1 MADSVFQEIGG
12 AGNAGRGLGHP
23 GGELPGR
30 GDAVGRQNRPQ
41 VGNQRLSR
49 GAREAAAPADFQ
61 SPNLGR
67 PDRLIGRDPQN
78 QGGHTRSQAGGRRP
92 RATVVDDGAT
102 GGGVYL
108 WTSRQTAHDFSE
120 ATIRPMIKERF
131 HVEPSITY
139 FETPVIVDNVSSQI
153 LS

>member
-1 MADSVFQEIGG
+1 MLGKNKKTMTTAIIQYPLP
-12 AGNAGRGLGHP
+12 AGVP
-23 GGELPGR
+23 I
-30 GDAVGRQNRPQ
+30 DAVKSGFLEIAPSFQAPPGLLRKYFL
-41 VGNQRLSR
+41 LS
-49 GAREAAAPADFQ
+49 
-61 SPNLGR
+61 
-67 PDRLIGRDPQN
+67 
-78 QGGHTRSQAGGRRP
+78 
-92 RATVVDDGAT
+92 DDGAI

-120 ATIRPMIKERF
+120 GTIRPMIKERF